1 MTRITIKTKI
11 IIFSCALLLAVVF
24 CQIIFSVFLSKSY
37 YTNLKKSQ
45 VETLFYDIKRN
56 YSDDQNVIRGITQ
69 YAENAYNISVQI
81 FNDNETIYGN
91 LNIGFNLFPF
101 ALGSNRD
108 AYSTEPKAAIQKL
121 PELPRIANMP
131 NLPNLPQ
138 INTENIVL
146 TGRFEYN
153 GTNRY
158 VRIMTSVESIDA
170 SVSALTTVNTIISGF
185 ILVLGIVAALVFAGN
200 ISKPVRNIQEV
211 AKNVALLNFDVR
223 ADERTST
230 AELRDLSVS
239 INTMADKLNTLIS
252 DLRSSNEKLKADVDH
267 QMRLDKMRREFVA
280 NVSHE
285 LKSPLHLLLMY
296 AENLK
301 SNIENIDKDYYCNT
315 IIEET
320 NRLNEMVE
328 SLLDISAIENGLSK
342 MNKERFNFSDFSE
355 SIVSKMNLLYKNLS
369 VFISIE
375 KNVFVEGDSRYIEQA
390 IKNYL
395 VNAVSHTQV
404 SGSVSIELKRQDG
417 KAVFSVFNEGIAIEA
432 EDLSQIWESFY
443 KTDKARVR
451 TDENH
456 SGLGLYVVKTI
467 IEAHN
472 GDYGVINMENGVKF
486 WFSITITSNLPD
498 EI

>member
-1 MTRITIKTKI
+1 MARITIKAKI
-11 IIFSCALLLAVVF
+11 IIFSSVLLLAVVF
-24 CQIIFSVFLSKSY
+24 CQIVFSVFLSKSY

-56 YSDDQNVIRGITQ
+56 YSDDQNVIRGITE
-69 YAENAYNISVQI
+69 YAENAYSINIQI
-81 FNDNETIYGN
+81 YSDNETIYGN
-91 LNIGFNLFPF
+91 MNMRLNMLQFG
-101 ALGSNRD
+101 LGSNRD
-108 AYSTEPKAAIQKL
+108 TFSIEPKAVVLKL
-121 PELPRIANMP
+121 PELPRFSNMP

-138 INTENIVL
+138 LNTENIVL
-146 TGRFEYN
+146 TGKFEYN

-158 VRIMTSVESIDA
+158 VRLMTSVESIDA
-170 SVSALTTVNTIISGF
+170 SVAALTAVNTIISGF
-185 ILVLGIVAALVFAGN
+185 ILAAGIIGAVIFAGN

-211 AKNVALLNFDVR
+211 ARNVALLNFDVR
-223 ADERTST
+223 ANEKTST
-230 AELRDLSVS
+230 TELHDLSIS
-239 INTMADKLNTLIS
+239 INIMADKLNSLIS

-267 QMRLDKMRREFVA
+267 QLRLDKMRREFVA

-296 AENLK
+296 TENLK
-301 SNIENIDKDYYCNT
+301 NNIENIDKDYYYGT

-328 SLLDISAIENGLSK
+328 SLLDLSAIENGLSR

-355 SIVSKMNLLYKNLS
+355 YVVSKMNPIYKNLS
-369 VFISIE
+369 VFVSIE
-375 KNVFVEGDSRYIEQA
+375 KNIFVEGDSRYIEQA
-390 IKNYL
+390 IKNYIA
-395 VNAVSHTQV
+395 NAVSHT
-404 SGSVSIELKRQDG
+404 STNGSISIELKCHKTQ
-417 KAVFSVFNEGIAIEA
+417 AVFSVFNEGNVIET
-432 EDLSQIWESFY
+432 EEMSQIWESFY

-472 GDYGVINMENGVKF
+472 GDYGVINAENGVKF
-486 WFSITITSNLPD
+486 WFSLTITSNLPD
-498 EI
+498 KM